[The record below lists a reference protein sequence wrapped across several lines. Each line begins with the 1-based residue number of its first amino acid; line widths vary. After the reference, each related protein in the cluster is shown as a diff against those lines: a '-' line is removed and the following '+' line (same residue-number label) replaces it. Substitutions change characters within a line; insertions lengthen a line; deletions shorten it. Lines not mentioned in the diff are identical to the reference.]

1 MNTDWLWDRNM
12 SPADIKNILSN
23 DQHDRFVELAAL
35 LFSRNNTPRKVFSE
49 YIERERFVKNWQR
62 IKRWMRKNN
71 WNDQRI
77 IYWQAVYER
86 LIKDYKDKGI
96 PVRTQKKPEIPDEL
110 YGQVGKKIKAMRKEN
125 RLTQKELAKKLGISQ
140 QIISHIEQGKANVSL
155 LTLKKVANALGTNV
169 IIDLTK

>member
-1 MNTDWLWDRNM
+1 
-12 SPADIKNILSN
+12 
-23 DQHDRFVELAAL
+23 
-35 LFSRNNTPRKVFSE
+35 
-49 YIERERFVKNWQR
+49 
-62 IKRWMRKNN
+62 MRKNN

-96 PVRTQKKPEIPDEL
+96 PVRIQRKPETPDEL
-110 YGQVGKKIKAMRKEN
+110 YGQVGKKIKALRKEN

-140 QIISHIEQGKANVSL
+140 QIISHIEQGRANISL